1 MKKSESPKDLL
12 VILAILITAVATGVF
27 MATREYLAGMA
38 TLIVTLALCR
48 RIYKSIKRSSE
59 SIILLLNAI
68 ENADYSL
75 RFSEVKGDHFSKNI
89 NKTLNRIK
97 EILSNARQE
106 VMNNER
112 FLSIAIETVSTGII
126 IMNESGYISLANQA
140 AHRLLSLP
148 ILTHTSQLKSIA
160 TTLPDQLNSLTE
172 KDNLNV
178 QIDNERESGHVSI
191 RVTPTDIQG
200 KRYRIFT
207 LSNIS
212 SELEARET
220 ESWIRLIRVMTHEI
234 MNSIAP
240 ISSISETLMQSL
252 EDQDEKPDVDTIAMG
267 LDTIHT
273 TSRGLLSFVEDYRKF
288 SSVPLPEKTEF
299 ELMMLLKDVLSLQ
312 RRTMA
317 EYHIENIMVDVPED
331 FTVCADKNLL
341 LQVLVNLVKNATEAV
356 YAPEMIAVIRIS
368 AGIHTDGNK
377 YIEVANNG
385 MAIPEEVLPNIF
397 IPFFT
402 TKEKGSGIGLS
413 LSRYIMR
420 RHNGNLS
427 HRRNGDFTVFSID
440 F

>member
-1 MKKSESPKDLL
+1 
-12 VILAILITAVATGVF
+12 
-27 MATREYLAGMA
+27 
-38 TLIVTLALCR
+38 
-48 RIYKSIKRSSE
+48 
-59 SIILLLNAI
+59 
-68 ENADYSL
+68 
-75 RFSEVKGDHFSKNI
+75 
-89 NKTLNRIK
+89 
-97 EILSNARQE
+97 
-106 VMNNER
+106 
-112 FLSIAIETVSTGII
+112 
-126 IMNESGYISLANQA
+126 
-140 AHRLLSLP
+140 
-148 ILTHTSQLKSIA
+148 
-160 TTLPDQLNSLTE
+160 
-172 KDNLNV
+172 
-178 QIDNERESGHVSI
+178 
-191 RVTPTDIQG
+191 
-200 KRYRIFT
+200 
-207 LSNIS
+207 
-212 SELEARET
+212 
-220 ESWIRLIRVMTHEI
+220 MTHEI

-252 EDQDEKPDVDTIAMG
+252 KDQDEKPDVDTIAMG

-312 RRTMA
+312 RRIMA